1 VSLNEGGGH
10 NVFAIVETGG
20 KQYKIQEGDLIKVE
34 KINAEIG
41 AVTVLDKVLAVG
53 QDNGQVL
60 IGTPVVSGAKV
71 TAKVIDHDKAKKIIV
86 FKYKPKKNYRRKQG
100 HRQPFT
106 KLLIEKIEM

>member
-1 VSLNEGGGH
+1 MSLNEGGGH

-71 TAKVIDHDKAKKIIV
+71 VIIQFCSFSA
-86 FKYKPKKNYRRKQG
+86 PEGTRCLRTC
-100 HRQPFT
+100 R
-106 KLLIEKIEM
+106 